1 MLLVINSNNTN
12 TVFGAFEGREK
23 RASWRISTDPKRTA
37 DEYAVWLTHLMA
49 LQGMTLAQIDGVV
62 VSNVVPQAMFN
73 LRDFC
78 RRYAKAEPVIV
89 GEKGVRYGIEIKI
102 DRPEEAGADRI
113 ANAVG
118 ARTRYKMPGVVIDLG
133 TATTFDVLDADGNYC
148 GGTISPGINLAFEA
162 LYMGAAKLPRIE
174 IRRPGKVVG
183 TNTIGAMQ
191 SGIFW
196 GYVGLIEGI
205 GKRIADELGTAPTF
219 IGTGG
224 LISIVA
230 EHTPLVQHV
239 DPDLTLKGLVDI
251 HALNRN

>member
-1 MLLVINSNNTN
+1 MREVTGRKATSTRAVTASRTPAGEVEDSRSVVNSLAKGLRILEAFTAERPELTLSEAASLAGLDPG
-12 TVFGAFEGREK
+12 TVFRMLNTLVMLGYLSRLPESK
-23 RASWRISTDPKRTA
+23 RFR
-37 DEYAVWLTHLMA
+37 LTL
-49 LQGMTLAQIDGVV
+49 
-62 VSNVVPQAMFN
+62 
-73 LRDFC
+73 
-78 RRYAKAEPVIV
+78 
-89 GEKGVRYGIEIKI
+89 
-102 DRPEEAGADRI
+102 
-113 ANAVG
+113 
-118 ARTRYKMPGVVIDLG
+118 
-133 TATTFDVLDADGNYC
+133 
-148 GGTISPGINLAFEA
+148 
-162 LYMGAAKLPRIE
+162 
-174 IRRPGKVVG
+174 KVVG

-230 EHTPLVQHV
+230 EHTPLIQHV